1 MIFLC
6 LKVNKFLVQ
15 SRSGDK
21 IRQAFSKIFEKSI
34 FKIFFG
40 KRKIRLLE
48 NWVWVLG
55 NWVFGHLG
63 IWASGNLGIW
73 EWGHLGIWANGSRHL
88 GNWAIEQLGN
98 WAIGSGYL
106 GIWVSGRM
114 VLGIWGTV

>member
-21 IRQAFSKIFEKSI
+21 IRQAFSKIVEKSI

-55 NWVFGHLG
+55 NWVFEHLGIWASGHLG
-63 IWASGNLGIW
+63 IWASGNV
-73 EWGHLGIWANGSRHL
+73 GIWAFG
-88 GNWAIEQLGN
+88 QLG
-98 WAIGSGYL
+98 L
-106 GIWVSGRM
+106 GV
-114 VLGIWGTV
+114 

>member
-21 IRQAFSKIFEKSI
+21 IRQVFSKIFEKSI

-63 IWASGNLGIW
+63 LWASGQLGNWVIGQLGNWATGSGNLGIW
-73 EWGHLGIWANGSRHL
+73 SN
-88 GNWAIEQLGN
+88 
-98 WAIGSGYL
+98 GSGYL
-106 GIWVSGRM
+106 GNCLIC
-114 VLGIWGTV
+114 